1 MSDNLS
7 TILAAPSSLVA
18 LAVLLVV
25 IIILLLRRGR
35 RLTSSEL
42 ATMAMLIAM
51 SAVLG
56 YLRIFHMPQG
66 GSVTLGSMLPLLMIA
81 WRFGAG
87 AGALAGFVFG
97 LISLLEDP
105 FIVQPVQ
112 VLFDYPL
119 PFMAMGLA
127 GLLPAHHYA
136 GAALAFLGRFLCHVI
151 SGVAFFASY
160 APAGMSPLWYSLTF
174 NASYLVPELAICF
187 LLLWLLPVNRLL
199 DAMTPSRR

>member
-1 MSDNLS
+1 MSDNLA

-18 LAVLLVV
+18 LAVLLVI

-42 ATMAMLIAM
+42 ATMAMLIAIA
-51 SAVLG
+51 AVLG
-56 YLRIFHMPQG
+56 YIRLFHMPQG
-66 GSVTLGSMLPLLMIA
+66 GSVTPGAMLPLLLVA
-81 WRFGAG
+81 WRFGPD

-97 LISLLEDP
+97 LISLLENP
-105 FIVQPVQ
+105 FLVQPVQ

-127 GLLPAHHYA
+127 GLLPAHRYA
-136 GAALAFLGRFLCHVI
+136 GAALAFLGRFACHFI

-160 APAGMSPLWYSLTF
+160 APEGISPVWYSITF
-174 NASYLVPELAICF
+174 NASFLIPELIICC
-187 LLLWLLPVNRLL
+187 LLMRLLPLDHLL
-199 DAMTPSRR
+199 DAMSRRR